1 MYFFLR
7 KDITRAKTLTSK
19 NEITKQKQTNSKQ
32 QRQQFLRVQTS
43 KRVKVAYF
51 ALAYSNV

>member
-19 NEITKQKQTNSKQ
+19 NELTKQKQTNTKQ